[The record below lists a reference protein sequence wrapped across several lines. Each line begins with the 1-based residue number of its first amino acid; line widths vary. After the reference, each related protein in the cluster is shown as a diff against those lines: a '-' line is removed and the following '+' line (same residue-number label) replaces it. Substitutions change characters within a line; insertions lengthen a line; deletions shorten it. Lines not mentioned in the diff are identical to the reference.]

1 GMRAFRAGRARIS
14 GARVGLG
21 RGMDKRDVR
30 WVLHADPPPSLDAYY
45 QEIGRAGRDGEP
57 SQVRLLY
64 RYDDF
69 ELARH
74 LVARGVSGAAVAR
87 TAAALA
93 AGQRIEPAAR
103 QQTAALTR

>member
-1 GMRAFRAGRARIS
+1 AR
-14 GARVGLG
+14 
-21 RGMDKRDVR
+21 RGGR
-30 WVLHADPPPSLDAYY
+30 WVLHAAPPPSLDAYY

-103 QQTAALTR
+103 QQTAALTRLADLGAVRWLADGTIHWTGPM